1 MKRIAFFISS
11 LQKGGSE
18 RVVANL
24 AEYFHAKG
32 YEVLLVTQYK
42 REVEYEISP
51 QIRRVYSEPAP
62 ELVQGGRIHNFLV
75 RFRTMRN
82 IWKEFKPD
90 VMVSFIGKNNFMATL
105 TALGL
110 PVKAVSSVRGEP
122 NMEYPGWQAKATRF
136 FFAIADGVI
145 LQTEQSKSFFSKRV
159 AKKAV
164 VLPNPLNPLFL
175 REKYEGERESVMI
188 AAGRLD
194 ENKNHV
200 MLISAFAKIA
210 DEFPKMRLVICGE
223 GEKRSCLEQMIREYG
238 LQGRIELPG
247 SVSDLS
253 DRLYRASAFV
263 LTSNTEGMPNSLME
277 AMALGVPC
285 VSTDCPC
292 GGPAMLIRDGENG
305 LLIPVGDV
313 DALAEA
319 FRKIL
324 SNSKFAD
331 KLSNG
336 AYEIT
341 KELHPDRVNS
351 EWEKYFC
358 ELVK

>member
-24 AEYFHAKG
+24 VEYFHAKG

-42 REVEYEISP
+42 RAVEYEISP
-51 QIRRVYSEPAP
+51 EIKRVYSEPAA
-62 ELVQGGRIHNFLV
+62 ELVQGGRIHNFWV
-75 RFRTMRN
+75 RYQTMRN
-82 IWKEFKPD
+82 IWKDFKPD
-90 VMVSFIGKNNFMATL
+90 VMVSFIGKNNFMATI

-122 NMEYPGWQAKATRF
+122 HMEYPGWQAKATRF

-175 REKYEGERESVMI
+175 REKYEGEREPVII

-194 ENKNHV
+194 ENKNHA
-200 MLISAFAKIA
+200 MLIKAFAKVA
-210 DEFPKMRLVICGE
+210 DEFPKMRVMICGE
-223 GEKRSCLEQMIREYG
+223 GESRPKLEKMIEEYG
-238 LQGRIELPG
+238 LQGRVELPG

-253 DRLYRASAFV
+253 ERLYKASIFV
-263 LTSNTEGMPNSLME
+263 LTSNTEGLPNSLME
-277 AMALGVPC
+277 AMALGVPSI
-285 VSTDCPC
+285 STDCPC
-292 GGPAMLIRDGENG
+292 GGPAMLIEDGENG
-305 LLIPVGDV
+305 LLIPVGDA
-313 DALAEA
+313 DALSKA

-324 SNSKFAD
+324 SDSKFAE
-331 KLSNG
+331 KLSDN

-341 KELHPDRVNS
+341 KELHPDKVNS
-351 EWEKYFC
+351 EWEKYFH